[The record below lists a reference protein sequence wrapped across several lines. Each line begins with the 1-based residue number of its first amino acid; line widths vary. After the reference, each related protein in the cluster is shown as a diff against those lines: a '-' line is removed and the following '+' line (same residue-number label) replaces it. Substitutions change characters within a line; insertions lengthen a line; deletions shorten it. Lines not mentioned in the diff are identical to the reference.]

1 MMYDVAIVGARVSGS
16 ALALDLA
23 RSGLSLLLLDRAH
36 FPSDTLSTHQLQ
48 VPGVAR
54 LAELGVL
61 DRVLASGAP
70 PTRRIRFHAGGAVV
84 DAAAPTVAGI
94 DYLLSPRRT
103 VLDNTL
109 VDAAREAG
117 AEVREGT
124 SVEGLLREDDRVT
137 GVRTLDRATGRGT
150 EVAARLVVGADGRRS
165 TVARL
170 VGAREYDPWPAATV
184 ASYTYWQ
191 DFPYDGG
198 EMHSGAG
205 WVAAAWPT
213 NDGQVLT
220 YVARPATEWDL
231 VRRDPETALFDVL
244 DRAGTLGK
252 RAREARRA
260 GPVRSTSDTAATRR
274 DPGGPGWLLVGDAG
288 LVIDPITGLGMSH
301 GLQDAARAAGT
312 VRALLGGAA
321 EAHVLRT
328 RRKERD
334 AQTKASY
341 AFTAGLTALRG
352 TGPAEERL
360 FEAIASDPVMGTR
373 FLAAL
378 AGAEPVDRFF
388 SPANL
393 VRLVG
398 VRGFLALARA
408 RPR

>member
-1 MMYDVAIVGARVSGS
+1 MYDVTIVGGRVSGS

-23 RSGLSLLLLDRAH
+23 RAGLSVLVLDRAH

-70 PTRRIRFHAGGAVV
+70 PTRRIRFHAAGVV
-84 DAAAPTVAGI
+84 IDAPTPTVGGI
-94 DYLLSPRRT
+94 DYMFSPRRT
-103 VLDNTL
+103 VLDTVL
-109 VDAAREAG
+109 VEAAREAG

-124 SVEGLLREDDRVT
+124 SVEALLRDDIGRVS
-137 GVRTLDRATGRGT
+137 GVRTLDRSSGR
-150 EVAARLVVGADGRRS
+150 EADVRSRLVVGADGRRS

-170 VGAREYDPWPAATV
+170 VGAREYDPRPAATV
-184 ASYTYWQ
+184 ASYAYWD
-191 DFPYDGG
+191 DFPFDGG

-213 NDGQVLT
+213 NDRQMLT
-220 YVARPATEWDL
+220 YVARPNADWDL
-231 VRRDPETALFDVL
+231 VRHDPEAALLDVL

-260 GPVRSTSDTAATRR
+260 GPVRSTNDTAATHR

-301 GLQDAARAAGT
+301 GLADAARAAGT
-312 VRALLGGAA
+312 VRSLLGGGS
-321 EAHVLRT
+321 ETRTLRAH
-328 RRKERD
+328 RKDRD
-334 AQTKASY
+334 AATGAAYS
-341 AFTAGLTALRG
+341 FTAGLTALRG
-352 TGPAEERL
+352 ASSAEERL
-360 FEAIASDPVMGTR
+360 FEAIAADPASGTR
-373 FLAAL
+373 FLAAI
-378 AGAEPVDRFF
+378 AGAEPTNRFF
-388 SPANL
+388 SPPHL
-393 VRLVG
+393 IRLVG
-398 VRGFLALARA
+398 LRGFLALARS